1 MRLIIQLK
9 RLGKKKVHHIP
20 FQLSSVPKTLQSLIA
35 ACVTTEVEKYNQK
48 RQKIELATFLNPQQ
62 IQEQA
67 EQGKIAFGEIHN
79 LTLIDVDKAIS
90 TALLAHKDG
99 LYVIF
104 VDGTEIKQLTDP
116 VEINEKSEIVIIR
129 LTFLVGRL
137 T

>member
-1 MRLIIQLK
+1 M
-9 RLGKKKVHHIP
+9 
-20 FQLSSVPKTLQSLIA
+20 
-35 ACVTTEVEKYNQK
+35 
-48 RQKIELATFLNPQQ
+48 ELATFLNPQQ

-79 LTLIDVDKAIS
+79 LTLIDIDKAIS

-116 VEINEKSEIVIIR
+116 VEINEKSEIAIIR

-137 T
+137 A